1 MQFNRIKIIYDLCV
15 ISEFLNYD
23 IMQCSIEIDL
33 FYIRIQ
39 TQSFNEA
46 LLHYVKG
53 SRNDN
58 TVSRNIKNCL
68 LSVWFD
74 IGAFI
79 TLLLIFPSILIL
91 LHNINNTSLPSYYH
105 GVSAANIPSGGV
117 NEVDEK
123 HSSIQDKLSF
133 QVVLP
138 GVTLP
143 MSDIGYYMMALLF
156 CSVVHEAGHA
166 IAAIQEGIN
175 NVVFML
181 LDRKILVHCP

>member
-1 MQFNRIKIIYDLCV
+1 MSRIEIIYELSV
-15 ISEFLNYD
+15 ISEFLNND
-23 IMQCSIEIDL
+23 VMQWSIEIDL

-39 TQSFNEA
+39 TQSFNEV
-46 LLHYVKG
+46 LLHCVKG

-58 TVSRNIKNCL
+58 KVSRNIKNCM

-91 LHNINNTSLPSYYH
+91 LHNINNTKLPSYYH

-117 NEVDEK
+117 NEVVEK

-166 IAAIQEGIN
+166 IAAIQEGIDN
-175 NVVFML
+175 SVFIL
-181 LDRKILVHCP
+181 LDRQLFIASS